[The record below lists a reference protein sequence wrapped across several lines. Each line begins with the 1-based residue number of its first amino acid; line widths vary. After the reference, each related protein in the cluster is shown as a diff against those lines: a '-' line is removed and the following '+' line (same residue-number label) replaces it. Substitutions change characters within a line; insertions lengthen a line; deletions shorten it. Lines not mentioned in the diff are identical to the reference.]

1 MTDYYIIPS
10 FPRYQISRQGIILDT
25 RTGQAAEPIKDTAHA
40 FYLYNE
46 AGERIKVGLKRVYRE
61 VFNAEYC
68 QDNIQDI
75 AGEAWKPI
83 KHTRQRYFISNKGRV
98 KSLCGYQ
105 AIILKPF
112 DNGHGYQKVSIQGKK
127 YYIHRLV
134 ALAFLDEPKPGEDT
148 IHHRNHNRKDNSLE
162 NL

>member
-1 MTDYYIIPS
+1 MNYYIIPS
-10 FPRYQISRQGIILDT
+10 FPRYHISRQGNILDT
-25 RTGQAAEPIKDTAHA
+25 RTGQAVPAIPGNAHA
-40 FYLYNE
+40 FLLYDK
-46 AGERIKVGLKRVYRE
+46 AGKRQKVGLKRLYRE

-68 QDNIQDI
+68 QDNTQDI

-83 KHTRQRYFISNKGRV
+83 AGTKGRYLVSNKGRV

-105 AIILKPF
+105 AIILKSF

-127 YYIHRLV
+127 CYIHRLV
-134 ALAFLDEPKPGEDT
+134 SLAFLGEPKPGEDT
-148 IHHRNHNRKDNSLE
+148 THHRNANRKDNTLE

>member
-10 FPRYQISRQGIILDT
+10 FPRYQINRQGNILDT
-25 RTGQAAEPIKDTAHA
+25 RTGQAAEAIKDTPHA
-40 FYLYNE
+40 FYLHNK
-46 AGERIKVGLKRVYRE
+46 AGKRVKVGLKRVYRE

-68 QDNIQDI
+68 VDTIQDI
-75 AGEAWKPI
+75 AGEVWKHIPGT
-83 KHTRQRYFISNKGRV
+83 KKRFFVSNKGRV

-105 AIILKPF
+105 AIIKKQF
-112 DNGHGYQKVSIQGKK
+112 DNGKGYQKVCIQGKK

-134 ALAFLDEPKPGEDT
+134 ALAFLGEPNPGEDT
-148 IHHRNHNRKDNSLE
+148 IHHRNANRKDNTLE

>member
-1 MTDYYIIPS
+1 MP
-10 FPRYQISRQGIILDT
+10 
-25 RTGQAAEPIKDTAHA
+25 PIAGKPYT
-40 FYLYNE
+40 FLLYNQ
-46 AGERIKVGLKRVYRE
+46 AGERRQIGLKRVYRE

-68 QDNIQDI
+68 QDNTQDI
-75 AGEAWKPI
+75 TGEAWKPI
-83 KHTRQRYFISNKGRV
+83 AGTKGRYLVSNKGRV

-127 YYIHRLV
+127 CYIHRLV
-134 ALAFLDEPKPGEDT
+134 SLAFLGEPKPGEDT
-148 IHHRNHNRKDNSLE
+148 THHRNANRKDNTLE

>member
-10 FPRYQISRQGIILDT
+10 FPRYQISRQGNILDT

-40 FYLYNE
+40 FFLYNE
-46 AGERIKVGLKRVYRE
+46 AGKRIKVGLKRVYRE

-75 AGEAWKPI
+75 AGEVWKPI

-105 AIILKPF
+105 AIILKAF
-112 DNGHGYQKVSIQGKK
+112 DNGHGYQKVNIQGKK

>member
-10 FPRYQISRQGIILDT
+10 FPRYQISRQGNILDT

-40 FYLYNE
+40 FFLYNE
-46 AGERIKVGLKRVYRE
+46 AGKRIKVGLKRVYRE

-75 AGEAWKPI
+75 ADEVWKPI
-83 KHTRQRYFISNKGRV
+83 KQTRQRYFISNRGRV

-105 AIILKPF
+105 AIILKTF

>member
-1 MTDYYIIPS
+1 MKYYTIPS
-10 FPRYQISRQGIILDT
+10 FPRYQISRQGNILDT
-25 RTGQAAEPIKDTAHA
+25 RTGQAAAAIPGTQHA

-46 AGERIKVGLKRVYRE
+46 AGTRVKTGLKRVYRE

-68 QDNIQDI
+68 QDNIPDI
-75 AGEAWKPI
+75 AGEVWKPI
-83 KHTRQRYFISNKGRV
+83 KGTKKKYFISNKGRV
-98 KSLCGYQ
+98 KSFCGYQ

-112 DNGHGYQKVSIQGKK
+112 DNGKGYQKVSIQGKK

-134 ALAFLDEPKPGEDT
+134 ALAFLDKPKPGEDT